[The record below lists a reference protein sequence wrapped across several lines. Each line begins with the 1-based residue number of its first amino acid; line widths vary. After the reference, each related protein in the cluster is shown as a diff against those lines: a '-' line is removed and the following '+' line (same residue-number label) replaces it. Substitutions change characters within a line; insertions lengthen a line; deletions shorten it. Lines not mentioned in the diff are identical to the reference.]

1 MKTVLDFSK
10 KKKLNQKITM
20 LTCYDYT
27 MARLLDK
34 TKVDSLLVGDSVAQV
49 MYGHPNT
56 LNATTRMIATH
67 TAAVVRGAPSKFV
80 VADMPFLS
88 FRKGMKHTMDSVH
101 LLMQAGAHAVK
112 IEGVQGHEKIIE
124 HIVQSGVPVMGH
136 LGLTPQSIHQF
147 GGPKIQG
154 RSQDGADRLKNE
166 ALILQ
171 QLGCFSVVLECIP
184 SALSSLVTESLF
196 IPTIG
201 IGAGP
206 STSGQ
211 ILVTHDMLGMN
222 LSFQPKFLKRYSEI
236 EKLTIDSVDK
246 YVQDVEKDIF
256 PTLEHSY
263 E

>member
-49 MYGHPNT
+49 MYGHTNT

-67 TAAVVRGAPSKFV
+67 TAAVVMGAPSKFV

-154 RSQDGADRLKNE
+154 Q
-166 ALILQ
+166 
-171 QLGCFSVVLECIP
+171 
-184 SALSSLVTESLF
+184 
-196 IPTIG
+196 IG
-201 IGAGP
+201 RAH
-206 STSGQ
+206 
-211 ILVTHDMLGMN
+211 V
-222 LSFQPKFLKRYSEI
+222 
-236 EKLTIDSVDK
+236 
-246 YVQDVEKDIF
+246 
-256 PTLEHSY
+256 
-263 E
+263 